1 MPTEREALY
10 AAVLADP
17 DADAPRLV
25 YADWLEEH
33 APAEADQ
40 ARARFIRLEI
50 DAATADFNDPR
61 RRELL
66 SQASR
71 LFNRHGEQWNRE
83 LPTWDGW
90 YDSQLAYSRGF
101 PERLHTNFR
110 KLHYGG
116 GRLFEV
122 APIRSLTITSR
133 DGRPV
138 WYPALFEPSA
148 ASPPDLSRLLILGVD
163 RTTHLGGS
171 SEGVRLTFQILTRY
185 PTLAN
190 VRLLS
195 LAGCALDDDSVRLFE
210 RALRDAVFRECL
222 EELDLSDNLIRA
234 NGATMLSTLTGLKS
248 LKVLNLTNNP
258 LTPLGA
264 RMLRNHFG
272 DRVVL

>member
-50 DAATADFNDPR
+50 DAETADEPR
-61 RRELL
+61 RT
-66 SQASR
+66 AIHAVAAK
-71 LFNRHGEQWNRE
+71 LFNRFAEAWNHE
-83 LPTWDGW
+83 LPTWNEW
-90 YDSQLAYSRGF
+90 YDSSLVYRRGF
-101 PERLHTNFR
+101 PFQLHTNFR

-116 GRLFEV
+116 GRLFAV
-122 APIRSLTITSR
+122 APIQSLAVASR

-138 WYPALFEPSA
+138 WYSSLLEPIA
-148 ASPPDLSRLLILGVD
+148 GVLPDLGRIREFEIGPMV
-163 RTTHLGGS
+163 RLGGS
-171 SEGVRLTFQILTRY
+171 GEGVRLTFQVLTRY
-185 PTLAN
+185 PSLAN
-190 VRLLS
+190 VRVLS